1 MIIKW
6 REQTTEGVVEHD
18 FDWAGAPRTK
28 EMRWIKGRTEFKT
41 TSAFLSALEEMDPD
55 AITALVCILSA
66 REGRSLKWDDV
77 DVDPINELDF
87 VLTEEER
94 KRAGLIELLKDGK
107 PIPEP
112 EPGKAPDDGPP
123 VRTSGTSNGLL
134 SAAAL
139 KPSNGTMPLSSGDA
153 TGSTTATPTN

>member
-6 REQTTEGVVEHD
+6 REQTPEGVTEHD

-28 EMRWIKGRTEFKT
+28 EMRWIKQRTEFKT
-41 TSAFLSALEEMDPD
+41 TSKFLEALEEMDPD
-55 AITALVCILSA
+55 AITALVIILSA
-66 REGRSLKWDDV
+66 RHGRQLKWDDV

-87 VLTEEER
+87 LLSDDER

-107 PIPEP
+107 PITDETLA
-112 EPGKAPDDGPP
+112 GKAPEPDDGPP
-123 VRTSGTSNGLL
+123 VQTSGTSNGLL

-139 KPSNGTMPLSSGDA
+139 KPSNATTLPRSGDA
-153 TGSTTATPTN
+153 TG